1 MACAGQTGDYSS
13 RKKKTFQ
20 RASVTSLGLGTE
32 TPPKHNLQAR
42 RTLHKAY
49 QNNTK
54 PAKN

>member
-1 MACAGQTGDYSS
+1 MACADQTGDYSS
-13 RKKKTFQ
+13 RKKMFQ